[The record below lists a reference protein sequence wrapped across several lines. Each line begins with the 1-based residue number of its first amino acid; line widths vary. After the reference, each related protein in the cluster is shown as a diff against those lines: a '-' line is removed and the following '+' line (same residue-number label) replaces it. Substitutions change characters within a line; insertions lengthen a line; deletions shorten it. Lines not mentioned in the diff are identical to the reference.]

1 MLSEI
6 WVCDTENGVELEDEA
21 VSTIRSLMRRVVT
34 AANIKYRGSV
44 LTGEVSLGALGH
56 LGGLSGPVFVCG
68 E

>member
-1 MLSEI
+1 M
-6 WVCDTENGVELEDEA
+6 ELEDEA
-21 VSTIRSLMRRVVT
+21 VSTICSLMRRVVT